1 MSLSA
6 TAIFLYNIYMKNFP
20 SVIPVFPLNG
30 VIYFPKTNLPLNI
43 FEQRY
48 LNLIN
53 DAYDKDKLIGMVQSK
68 KENNSVYEIGCLGK
82 ISDYQKSKDG
92 RILINLTGISRF
104 KILKEISNDK
114 LYREFE
120 VDYEN
125 FVEDVKDVHDEID
138 SKELMEK
145 AKTFFKKNG
154 LLLNWREFE
163 KLDLTQK
170 INTLAMIAPITNEE
184 KQKLLEAISLENKIK
199 TLESIIS
206 FYLYETSESNQTIQ

>member
-1 MSLSA
+1 MKK
-6 TAIFLYNIYMKNFP
+6 FPNI
-20 SVIPVFPLNG
+20 IPVFPLSG

-145 AKTFFKKNG
+145 AKTFFKRNG

-163 KLDLTQK
+163 KLDHTQK